1 MGIGSAAASLPMD
14 ESRRS
19 IPSLAG
25 ALAALATPGV
35 AERCSPLTG
44 AGAFVV
50 DLRRD
55 DGAGGDRA
63 ALTLACERL
72 RSLPCPT
79 VGVGPLD
86 ASSPRV
92 AALAAT
98 LDVLVTTPA
107 QWAVI
112 DEAIRA
118 APIAAMTLAQVLRA
132 GAGLAVDDALL
143 LESLAY
149 GNLLV
154 GAEHGRWLA
163 ERPRA
168 ALRSV
173 GAEPAL
179 LVTRT
184 ESRLDLV
191 FNRPEKR
198 NAYSASTRDALVAAL
213 DIVVA
218 DPSITEV
225 VLAGR
230 GESFCAGGD
239 LDEFGTH
246 PDLATAHAI
255 RSTRSAA
262 RMLAS
267 CADRVRVE
275 VRGACIGAGIEL
287 AAFAR
292 RVVAARS
299 AFFQLPELAMGLIP
313 GAGGTASIPRRI
325 GPARAAWMALSGA
338 RIDAPTALA
347 WGLIDEI
354 VD

>member
-19 IPSLAG
+19 IPSLAE

-118 APIAAMTLAQVLRA
+118 APIAAMTVSSSMASVLA
-132 GAGLAVDDALL
+132 
-143 LESLAY
+143 
-149 GNLLV
+149 
-154 GAEHGRWLA
+154 
-163 ERPRA
+163 
-168 ALRSV
+168 
-173 GAEPAL
+173 
-179 LVTRT
+179 
-184 ESRLDLV
+184 SR
-191 FNRPEKR
+191 
-198 NAYSASTRDALVAAL
+198 ASTL
-213 DIVVA
+213 
-218 DPSITEV
+218 SST
-225 VLAGR
+225 
-230 GESFCAGGD
+230 
-239 LDEFGTH
+239 DEH
-246 PDLATAHAI
+246 MI
-255 RSTRSAA
+255 SAA
-262 RMLAS
+262 MIAP
-267 CADRVRVE
+267 
-275 VRGACIGAGIEL
+275 
-287 AAFAR
+287 R
-292 RVVAARS
+292 RVTKAS
-299 AFFQLPELAMGLIP
+299 ADQ
-313 GAGGTASIPRRI
+313 
-325 GPARAAWMALSGA
+325 
-338 RIDAPTALA
+338 
-347 WGLIDEI
+347 
-354 VD
+354 